1 MNSNMSEQST
11 NESPREDAVT
21 AATAT
26 AQPEA
31 VTFPPEAINLIEVM
45 EICSDLCVTHPLR
58 LLQILEECA
67 VSPEITVAPLFAEI
81 MSLKVSRFGRR
92 LEQIH

>member
-1 MNSNMSEQST
+1 MNTNMSEQST
-11 NESPREDAVT
+11 NKLSQDAATT
-21 AATAT
+21 AAAT
-26 AQPEA
+26 VQPEA
-31 VTFPPEAINLIEVM
+31 MNFQKDAINLLEVM
-45 EICSDLCVTHPLR
+45 EVCSELCVTHPLR

-67 VSPEITVAPLFAEI
+67 VSPEITVAPIFDEI

>member
-1 MNSNMSEQST
+1 MSEQST
-11 NESPREDAVT
+11 DELPQDVASAV
-21 AATAT
+21 ATV
-26 AQPEA
+26 QPEA
-31 VTFPPEAINLIEVM
+31 ITVQLEEAINLLEVM
-45 EICSDLCVTHPLR
+45 EICSDLCVTHPFR

-67 VSPEITVAPLFAEI
+67 VSPEITVAPLLAEI

>member
-1 MNSNMSEQST
+1 MNSNMSERSI
-11 NESPREDAVT
+11 NELLRDAAT
-21 AATAT
+21 AAAT

-31 VTFPPEAINLIEVM
+31 VTFQPEAINLLEVM
-45 EICSDLCVTHPLR
+45 EICSDLCVTHPLH

-67 VSPEITVAPLFAEI
+67 VSPEITVAPIFAEI
-81 MSLKVSRFGRR
+81 MSLKISRFGRR

>member
-1 MNSNMSEQST
+1 MNSKMSEQLT
-11 NESPREDAVT
+11 NELPRD

-26 AQPEA
+26 ATDQPEA
-31 VTFPPEAINLIEVM
+31 MTFQRDAINLLEVM
-45 EICSDLCVTHPLR
+45 EICSELCVTHPFR
-58 LLQILEECA
+58 LLQILEECS
-67 VSPEITVAPLFAEI
+67 VSPEITLPLLFAEI

>member
-11 NESPREDAVT
+11 NELPRDTAT
-21 AATAT
+21 AATTT

-31 VTFPPEAINLIEVM
+31 ITFQPEEAINLLEVM
-45 EICSDLCVTHPLR
+45 EICSDLCVTQPLH

-67 VSPEITVAPLFAEI
+67 VSPEITPPPLLAEI
-81 MSLKVSRFGRR
+81 MSLKVS
-92 LEQIH
+92 EVWADD

>member
-1 MNSNMSEQST
+1 MNSIMSEQST
-11 NESPREDAVT
+11 NESQLDSTT
-21 AATAT
+21 AATI
-26 AQPEA
+26 Q
-31 VTFPPEAINLIEVM
+31 PEAINFQPETINLLEVM

-58 LLQILEECA
+58 LLQILEECS